1 VAGRAAPLFPRKQD
15 MIAHKSVKRRQ
26 VHSRVVGVIATRAD
40 LRLATRMSHPPD
52 LFELRLDLLVGLEKE
67 LEKKMSMLRSPL
79 IITAR
84 HPDEGGANN
93 LSLARRRELIS
104 RFLPQAQYVDLELRS
119 VKAFQSVLDLAGRK
133 NVRWIISFHD
143 FGSAPNLRSLH
154 AKARVAKSWGADIFK
169 VAVRIDTPAQLLRL
183 LDFVSKRDVD
193 LPVSAMGIGRLGA
206 VSRVLFAQCG
216 SAFVYTSLSEPRVE
230 GQMALEEFRAALRA
244 FGIRLKSARPM
255 N

>member
-1 VAGRAAPLFPRKQD
+1 
-15 MIAHKSVKRRQ
+15 MIAQSVKRRQ
-26 VHSRVVGVIATRAD
+26 VHSRVVGVIASHAD

-52 LFELRLDLLVGLEKE
+52 LFELRLDLLVGLEKQ
-67 LEKKMSMLRSPL
+67 LEKKMPMLRKPL

-93 LSLARRRELIS
+93 LSSLQRRELIS

-119 VKAFQSVLDLAGRK
+119 VKAFRPLLDLARCK
-133 NVRWIISFHD
+133 NVRSIISFHD
-143 FGSAPNLRSLH
+143 LGSAPNPRSLH

-169 VAVRIDTPAQLLRL
+169 VAVRVDTTAQLLRL
-183 LDFVSKRDVD
+183 LDFASKRDVD
-193 LPVSAMGIGRLGA
+193 LPVSAMGIGKFGA
-206 VSRVLFAQCG
+206 VSRVLLAQCG

-244 FGIRLKSARPM
+244 FGISPRSVRR
-255 N
+255 

>member
-1 VAGRAAPLFPRKQD
+1 
-15 MIAHKSVKRRQ
+15 
-26 VHSRVVGVIATRAD
+26 
-40 LRLATRMSHPPD
+40 MSHPPD

-67 LEKKMSMLRSPL
+67 LAKKMPMLQTPL

-119 VKAFQSVLDLAGRK
+119 VKAFQSLLDLARRK
-133 NVRWIISFHD
+133 NVRSIISFHD
-143 FGSAPNLRSLH
+143 LGSGPNPRSLH
-154 AKARVAKSWGADIFK
+154 AKARLAKSWGADIFK
-169 VAVRIDTPAQLLRL
+169 VAVRVDTAAQLLRL
-183 LDFVSKRDVD
+183 LDFALKRDVD
-193 LPVSAMGIGRLGA
+193 LPVSAMGIGKLGA
-206 VSRVLFAQCG
+206 VSRVLLAQCG

-230 GQMALEEFRAALRA
+230 GQMALGEFRAALRA
-244 FGIRLKSARPM
+244 FGIRVKSDRPM